1 MAETNIKIS
10 GLGDVAR
17 ADLVRAMTDPD
28 KFREFADQ
36 QGWGN
41 KRRQLAWNS
50 VHDYAQ
56 GVSNGDINEIND
68 MRQIVDDTG
77 VRTNKKERYNLIGSK
92 FDANGATAAYMN
104 SIAKGLSTAN
114 KPAEKTLKSI
124 PSTTSYLS
132 KLWFGSDNPD
142 WELFQ
147 KNDVLGKNGA
157 YETTNR
163 AAKLKQGLQSLKDE
177 LTTHGAEYNWD
188 GIDREATINNLTNAI
203 NSANVATYAPLGITS
218 DFINSALATRSLAT
232 PIDSNDE
239 NEGTTQT
246 QSTTPSTGL
255 TDDQILAMPGNED
268 LAALVAA
275 NPAKKADYLAQ
286 ARQRVANQITLNE
299 QSARAR
305 TDESTKTVDNANF
318 TAWLKANGHYS
329 PAAQFT
335 STVAGRI
342 RRSSITKKDGS
353 PTTQVASNSLGTY
366 LQDTSK
372 YSFSNDEWKRI
383 LLQDPSDKDNVLEN
397 ASRTL
402 VTNDGKRAPVVFKN
416 KWDWFNY
423 KLDYLISTGK
433 INDYAQD
440 VSKAAGRQAGTVFKF
455 KNSYRSTDGT
465 WLYGRKVGNKLELY
479 RHKTFAN
486 LRKEYDNQK
495 ISKKQDGGAFAKQA
509 YADYQKYLNERKA
522 ATEKQQKLS
531 KATKEVRVPFDNTPR
546 TKEQVSAGQRELGS
560 LKGLSA
566 SDYSQLAGIALDL
579 GSTTATFLPG
589 AGNIVGAGLGLAGTA
604 AHAGSDFTNSSV
616 STGEA
621 LTNLGM
627 NLAFDV
633 AGAIPVLGSYGKLAK
648 LGRIGKTLANNTKLI
663 SVLTTACSAPGII
676 NAAPNAA
683 SAIQKFSTG
692 NWKKITAD
700 ELRDTATAIAIL
712 MGTGKTAK
720 NQLSIVQKNP
730 KRGDSVTVKT
740 TKGKQTIKTSEY
752 EEIMQKPTL
761 TQRNDLLRI
770 ATGDENIKFDN
781 GLFHNYAPESWNPTK
796 FTGFLNKINPLSQVR
811 NTTDPEL
818 KYIFKTPQQI
828 AQEKAAKNSQGD
840 SNTNNQSKSYTPEQ
854 KKADIEFLRKRFTSD
869 VDQPITE
876 KTKQVYT
883 RYMQKSMSA
892 KQIKRF
898 EDAQK
903 LKRAERQ
910 SNRDY
915 LTYDQIN
922 AENRAAQMELT
933 NAFRNEELAIAQE
946 QAKLKS
952 AQVDTQLRNLPGI
965 GQRVV
970 TPESVRTEANRQFA
984 LSWVPDKPK
993 PQLKGAARAKKQAM
1007 YEQLFPP
1014 FEIVGTGSPV
1024 QHPSR
1029 RSVESRRRLQEAV
1042 QQEFL
1047 ERQRRENAV
1056 ILHPAESRPSTY
1068 QQMFSPVLTT
1078 LDNEARAMGMRAKP
1092 SGKDIK
1098 ATKSTEIHQQRKYD
1112 RAKKAS
1118 EVMEAFKSTSSNNT
1132 KGHNKNTNL
1141 PHKQSNKKKKT
1152 SRDNNIKRRQ
1162 DGGILYDYN
1171 FLKSVHAFQ
1180 KGGIIKAQAGIKYNN
1195 IYAGEGEDYS
1205 YDNYL
1210 NKYFQNGQML
1220 AYMRNHYNTIDDYAK
1235 DVMNN
1240 VNGRFKA
1247 NINDYNNSTTYSAN
1261 QNVYDFNK
1269 GYQNEGTRTF
1279 NYTMFGNNADDY
1291 VNKTNGVSY
1300 NLIKG
1305 WVRPKGMHTGDSY
1318 NSNAK
1323 QAYIDGAHGLQTYSR
1338 VMSLTNKDIKSGGF
1352 GEWGD
1357 SWKAKGA
1364 TGAYYYIADG
1374 DTSGRGQWIP
1384 TTDTTKKGY
1393 IAFDAPQP
1401 TDTTTAKQNSSET
1414 TPSGENIGK
1423 KNILQKASDYLKGL
1437 SSNPGNLY
1445 NAVETLKYGLAQKA
1459 TNDIF
1464 KIKAPNQVRT
1474 KGFIG
1479 YQTNDDLSKWNAYTS
1494 AGAATLNYA
1503 AKNPATSS
1511 GQLQAAQ
1518 MYDAMNAKNKS
1529 DLAGATERNAHLE
1542 ADKQQT
1548 YKAGVYNME
1557 HSVDN
1562 ANTNA
1567 QLAHETRMRN
1577 EYYDPRDKIRAQA
1590 TNRQNWINALEKFN
1604 VIDPYT
1610 ERKNAIQQYGLA
1622 KAQWD
1627 YSNNSAVDTATAN
1640 YRKAVKEHANDANWD
1655 PYSSDQWKAV
1665 QNAQKKATADYYNN
1679 LYSIYGIK
1687 NPGFSVTTAKKGGK
1701 FEDISKFNTKEFY
1714 NSVRHSI
1721 NTAVKQGGNIGNLT
1735 TRKSNRK

>member
-68 MRQIVDDTG
+68 MRQVVDDTG

-104 SIAKGLSTAN
+104 SIAKGLSTAS

-124 PSTTSYLS
+124 PTTTSYLS

-188 GIDREATINNLTNAI
+188 GVDREATINNLTNAI

-232 PIDSNDE
+232 PIDLNGESE
-239 NEGTTQT
+239 EAPQT
-246 QSTTPSTGL
+246 QSTAPSTEL
-255 TDDQILAMPGNED
+255 TDDQILAMQGNED
-268 LAALVAA
+268 LANLVAI
-275 NPAKKADYLAQ
+275 NPTKKAEYAAM
-286 ARQRVANQITLNE
+286 ARERVNAVRTARE
-299 QSARAR
+299 QSARAA
-305 TDESTKTVDNANF
+305 TDELIKTADDANF

-342 RRSSITKKDGS
+342 RRSSMTNKDGS
-353 PTTQVASNSLGTY
+353 PTTWAASNKLETY
-366 LQDTSK
+366 LQDDSK
-372 YSFSNDEWKRI
+372 YSFNNEEWKNI
-383 LLQDPSDKDNVLEN
+383 LLQDPSGENNVLKN

-402 VTNDGKRAPVVFKN
+402 LTNDGNKTSQVFKN

-440 VSKAAGRQAGTVFKF
+440 VSEAAGRQAGTVFRF
-455 KNSYRSTDGT
+455 KNSYRPTDGT

-479 RHKTFAN
+479 RHKTFAD
-486 LRKEYDNQK
+486 LRKEYNNQK
-495 ISKKQDGGAFAKQA
+495 ISKKQDGGAFAKQT

-546 TKEQVSAGQRELGS
+546 TKEQISAGQKELGS

-566 SDYSQLAGIALDL
+566 SDYSQLAGIALDI
-579 GSTTATFLPG
+579 GSTVATFVPG
-589 AGNIVGAGLGLAGTA
+589 AGNVVGAGLGLAGTA
-604 AHAGSDFTNSSV
+604 AHAGSDFSNDSV

-621 LTNLGM
+621 FTNLGM
-627 NLAFDV
+627 NLAFDI
-633 AGAIPVLGSYGKLAK
+633 AGAIPLLGSYGKLAK
-648 LGRIGKTLANNTKLI
+648 LGRVGKTLANNTKLI

-683 SAIQKFSTG
+683 SAVKKFSTG
-692 NWKKITAD
+692 NWEKITAD
-700 ELRDTATAIAIL
+700 ELRDFATATAIL
-712 MGTGKTAK
+712 TGTGKTVK
-720 NQLSIVQKNP
+720 NQHSIVQKNF
-730 KRGDSVTVKT
+730 KRGDTVTVRT
-740 TKGKQTIKTSEY
+740 SKGKQTIKNSEY

-770 ATGDENIKFDN
+770 ATGDENVKFDN
-781 GLFHNYAPESWNPTK
+781 GLLHNYAPESWNIFKPTK
-796 FTGFLNKINPLSQVR
+796 FFNKINPLSQVQ

-818 KYIFKTPQQI
+818 KYIFKTPQQ
-828 AQEKAAKNSQGD
+828 ATSERATTNPQGD
-840 SNTNNQSKSYTPEQ
+840 TNINNQSKPYTPEQ
-854 KKADIEFLRKRFTSD
+854 KKADIEFLRKRFTSE
-869 VDQPITE
+869 VNQPITE
-876 KTKQVYT
+876 KTKQVYS

-910 SNRDY
+910 SNKDY

-922 AENRAAQMELT
+922 AENRAAQMEFT
-933 NAFRNEELAIAQE
+933 NTLRNEELAIAQE
-946 QAKLKS
+946 QARLKS
-952 AQVDTQLRNLPGI
+952 AQVDTELRNLPGI
-965 GQRVV
+965 GWRVV

-993 PQLKGAARAKKQAM
+993 PKLTGAARAKKQAM
-1007 YEQLFPP
+1007 YEHLFPP

-1029 RSVESRRRLQEAV
+1029 RTVESRRRLQEAV

-1056 ILHPAESRPSTY
+1056 ILHPAESKPSIY
-1068 QQMFSPVLTT
+1068 QQMFSPTLTT

-1092 SGKDIK
+1092 SSKDIK
-1098 ATKSTEIHQQRKYD
+1098 TIKSTEVHQQRKYD

-1118 EVMEAFKSTSSNNT
+1118 EVMDAFKNTSSNNT

-1162 DGGILYDYN
+1162 EGGVLYDYN

-1180 KGGIIKAQAGIKYNN
+1180 KGGIIKAKEGIKYNN
-1195 IYAGEGEDYS
+1195 IYAGEGEDYG
-1205 YDNYL
+1205 YDSYL

-1220 AYMRNHYNTIDDYAK
+1220 AYMRNHYDTIDDYAK

-1261 QNVYDFNK
+1261 QDVYDFNK

-1291 VNKTNGVSY
+1291 NNKTNGVSY

-1318 NSNAK
+1318 NTEAK

-1338 VMSLTNKDIKSGGF
+1338 VMSLTNKDTKSGGF

-1364 TGAYYYIADG
+1364 TGAYYYVADG

-1393 IAFDAPQP
+1393 IAFDVPQQ
-1401 TDTTTAKQNSSET
+1401 TDTTTAKQDSSKT
-1414 TPSGENIGK
+1414 IPSGENIGK
-1423 KNILQKASDYLKGL
+1423 KNILQKASDYLKGI
-1437 SSNPGNLY
+1437 SNNPGSLY

-1464 KIKAPNQVRT
+1464 KIKAPNYVVSPKHTSYQVMDNLA
-1474 KGFIG
+1474 
-1479 YQTNDDLSKWNAYTS
+1479 QQNAYHS
-1494 AGAATLNYA
+1494 KAAETLNA
-1503 AKNPATSS
+1503 TSRPITSS
-1511 GQLQAAQ
+1511 GQLQAAAQ
-1518 MYDAMNAKNKS
+1518 QESMNNSNK
-1529 DLAGATERNAHLE
+1529 LYLQGNAERNTWLE
-1542 ADKQQT
+1542 GQKQQA
-1548 YKAGVYNME
+1548 YKSGVYNME
-1557 HSVDN
+1557 SAVDT

-1567 QLAHETRMRN
+1567 QLAWNTRMRN

-1610 ERKNAIQQYGLA
+1610 ERKNAVQQYNLA

-1627 YSNNSAVDTATAN
+1627 YTNNSAVDAATAK
-1640 YRKAVKEHANDANWD
+1640 YRQAVKEHANNTNWD
-1655 PYSSDQWKAV
+1655 PYSSDEWKAV

-1679 LYSIYGIK
+1679 LYSTYGIK

-1721 NTAVKQGGNIGNLT
+1721 NIAVKQGGNIGNLT
-1735 TRKSNRK
+1735 TRKSNKK